1 MSYSNLAET
10 ILDYALAEAK
20 RTQSVNVL
28 PVHLLAGIRGWNSKK
43 FDEIFPNTLTKIKD
57 ALAAV
62 PSESAKPKG
71 PDEAADKYLA
81 QISNAADAWHVVET
95 VLALDAV
102 VNARPSNSQEVAKE
116 GAGDGHSEE
125 PAHPEVA
132 LSRISLDAA
141 LGKRIAA
148 ILSLSEREVI
158 ETISHDIAYVAF
170 TVAGA
175 YTSQEAALLQA
186 AVDIALPESAL
197 RNERSTLMNQLGKVG
212 NEEAGALARAY
223 ALGLVGVAS
232 FAASID
238 EQVTEKEVASID
250 ELRMSLREELAQ
262 IQHSLGIAPKSNF
275 DKIFGDVI
283 GLETVKK
290 ELRQRID
297 YFTVVKRRSERGLS
311 TAGHSMHM
319 AFLGNPG
326 TGKTTVARLFAKV
339 LNEMNFLQ
347 SEKIV
352 EVDRSGLVGEFVG
365 HTEKKTND
373 VVNSALGGVLFID
386 EAYGLVDGYE
396 TQKGFGEE
404 AIDVLVKRMEDERN
418 QLMVVVA
425 GYAEPMRKFLDSNE
439 GLKSRIPLQIVFPD
453 YSANEL
459 VEVAK
464 RFANIDG
471 FHMDDSCVI
480 KFQAIASQIV
490 ETKSYANARDIRNMY
505 ERTVRNQFTRIAAM
519 GELATTRE
527 MVTLVDLDVAEL
539 DHDVSRAKQIGF
551 R

>member
-1 MSYSNLAET
+1 
-10 ILDYALAEAK
+10 
-20 RTQSVNVL
+20 
-28 PVHLLAGIRGWNSKK
+28 
-43 FDEIFPNTLTKIKD
+43 
-57 ALAAV
+57 
-62 PSESAKPKG
+62 
-71 PDEAADKYLA
+71 
-81 QISNAADAWHVVET
+81 
-95 VLALDAV
+95 
-102 VNARPSNSQEVAKE
+102 
-116 GAGDGHSEE
+116 
-125 PAHPEVA
+125 
-132 LSRISLDAA
+132 
-141 LGKRIAA
+141 
-148 ILSLSEREVI
+148 
-158 ETISHDIAYVAF
+158 
-170 TVAGA
+170 
-175 YTSQEAALLQA
+175 
-186 AVDIALPESAL
+186 
-197 RNERSTLMNQLGKVG
+197 
-212 NEEAGALARAY
+212 
-223 ALGLVGVAS
+223 
-232 FAASID
+232 
-238 EQVTEKEVASID
+238 
-250 ELRMSLREELAQ
+250 MSLREELGQ
-262 IQHSLGIAPKSNF
+262 IQHSIGIVPKSNF
-275 DKIFGDVI
+275 EKIFGDVI

-404 AIDVLVKRMEDERN
+404 AIDVLVKRMEDERD

-425 GYAEPMRKFLDSNE
+425 GYADPMRKFLDSNE

-464 RFANIDG
+464 RFADIDG
-471 FHMDDSCVI
+471 FHMDDSCVT
-480 KFQAIASQIV
+480 KFQVIASQIV

-527 MVTLVDLDVAEL
+527 MVTLVDIDVAEL
-539 DHDVSRAKQIGF
+539 DLDASRTKTIGF